1 MVDIAKGT
9 LIIFG
14 LFFLALLSIVTLA
27 WYKTRHIR
35 LAMQDT
41 EEKLGVTIIKTY
53 KIDGKWYCL
62 ALDNYTGKAYEITL
76 FDESEKLES
85 FDDFVDGLFGDEK

>member
-1 MVDIAKGT
+1 MIDIAKGF
-9 LIIFG
+9 LIICG
-14 LFFLALLSIVTLA
+14 FFFVVLLSIVALA
-27 WYKTRHIR
+27 WYKTRHVR
-35 LAMQDT
+35 WAMQDT

-53 KIDGKWYCL
+53 KVDGRWYCL

-85 FDDFVDGLFGDEK
+85 FDDFVDGLFEDEK